1 MILRCQIFMSARASM
16 TKGDYM
22 KKIVLIIAIL
32 CVSAA
37 LLFILQVPQKTAL
50 TAGAAQYLREK
61 YGNIPQAADCVY
73 VRLGYT
79 ESHRDI
85 LGNGT
90 RTDYQDCAVF
100 GRGEDSI
107 TVQRRDGAFCDDG
120 QAADLG
126 YIIAEHFSEK
136 CGVEITFAELHGTY
150 NGNIFDSNPT
160 WLLCSGGLLDKDNV
174 EQALLDYAHS
184 HKMLELALYVP
195 DKYADLYEL
204 HQKLT
209 DGLSGITASEGFSR
223 VRYFVYAPDE
233 ELIVNRV
240 NATGRDKDSLEC
252 RALDFPYYYAAVP
265 QMHSDFDISGT
276 IYYGMPTNTVTAVG
290 EL

>member
-1 MILRCQIFMSARASM
+1 
-16 TKGDYM
+16 M
-22 KKIVLIIAIL
+22 KKHVPVLI
-32 CVSAA
+32 AA
-37 LLFILQVPQKTAL
+37 GALAAAAGVLFAFQVPQKAAL

-79 ESHRDI
+79 ESYRDI

-136 CGVEITFAELHGTY
+136 CGVEITFAELHGTN

-174 EQALLDYAHS
+174 EQALLDYANS

-195 DKYADLYEL
+195 DKYADYAEL
-204 HQKLT
+204 DRKLT

-223 VRYFVYAPDE
+223 VRYFLYSADE
-233 ELIVNRV
+233 ELIVNSV
-240 NATGRDKDSLEC
+240 NAAGRDKDSLKY
-252 RALDFPYYYAAVP
+252 RALDFRYYYAAVP

-276 IYYGMPTNTVTAVG
+276 IYYGKPTNTVTAVG
-290 EL
+290 KL

>member
-1 MILRCQIFMSARASM
+1 
-16 TKGDYM
+16 M
-22 KKIVLIIAIL
+22 KKHVPVLI
-32 CVSAA
+32 AA
-37 LLFILQVPQKTAL
+37 GALAAAAAVLFAFQVPQKAAL

-79 ESHRDI
+79 ESYRDI

-136 CGVEITFAELHGTY
+136 CGVEITFAELHGTN

-174 EQALLDYAHS
+174 EQALLDYANS

-223 VRYFVYAPDE
+223 VRYFLYSADE
-233 ELIVNRV
+233 ELIVNSV
-240 NATGRDKDSLEC
+240 NAAGRDNDSLKY
-252 RALDFPYYYAAVP
+252 RALDFRYYYAAVP

-276 IYYGMPTNTVTAVG
+276 IYYGKPTNTVTAVG
-290 EL
+290 KL